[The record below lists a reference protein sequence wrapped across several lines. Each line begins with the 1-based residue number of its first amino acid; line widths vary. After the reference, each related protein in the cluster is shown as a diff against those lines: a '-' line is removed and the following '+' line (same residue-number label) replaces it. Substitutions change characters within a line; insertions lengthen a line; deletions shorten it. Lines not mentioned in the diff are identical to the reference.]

1 MANPGTYA
9 IDLADLKY
17 ALLATDAG
25 NAGPTFATLKDLA
38 AAAEMTLT
46 FEQGDTRELRGDGG
60 VVQSSTAKGS
70 TKFTLRAGG
79 IQPIALADMFGLYTW
94 QQGSS
99 PNLKRV
105 LRSRDGASRPFFKL
119 EGQSIN
125 NDQGDTHLVAY
136 KCQVDGEAAEI
147 SLQDGEWGGLE
158 ITGTAYFTASTDGQT
173 VTTSAA
179 ASGGATS
186 ISVNALTKY
195 LAVGQ
200 QLVFGAVTATLTAEA
215 VPGATT
221 LAVSALSGAISS
233 GATATYTGPT
243 LKFDVVQN
251 ETAAA
256 IV

>member
-1 MANPGTYA
+1 MPNPGTYA

-17 ALLATDAG
+17 ALQTADTG
-25 NAGPTFATLKDLA
+25 NAGPTFGALKDLA
-38 AAAEMTLT
+38 AAAEMTMT

-60 VVQSSTAKGS
+60 VIQSSTAKGS
-70 TKFTLRAGG
+70 TKFTLRVGG
-79 IQPIALADMFGLYTW
+79 IQPTAIADLFGLYTW

-105 LRSRDGASRPFFKL
+105 LRARDGASRPYFKL

-125 NDQGDTHLVAY
+125 NDQGDSHLIAW
-136 KCQVDGEAAEI
+136 KCQVDGEAPELT
-147 SLQDGEWGGLE
+147 LQDGEWASLE
-158 ITGTAYFTASTDGQT
+158 ITGTAYFTTSTDGQT
-173 VTTSAA
+173 VTASAA

-186 ISVNALTKY
+186 IAVNPLTKY
-195 LAVGQ
+195 LPSGTA
-200 QLVFGAVTATLTAEA
+200 LVFGSVTATLTAEA
-215 VPGATT
+215 VPGATS

-256 IV
+256 IA